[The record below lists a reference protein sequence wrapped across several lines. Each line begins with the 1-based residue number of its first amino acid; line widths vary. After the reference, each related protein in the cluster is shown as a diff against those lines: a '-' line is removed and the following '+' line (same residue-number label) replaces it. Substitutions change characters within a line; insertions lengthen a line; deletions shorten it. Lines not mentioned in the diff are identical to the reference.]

1 MLTDKK
7 THENSGEHH
16 STVHYNVDNA
26 HKQAPY
32 FKQNRNYFAVSVY
45 AFVTG
50 LLLIIAFLMISN
62 INVVQSFWITCT
74 NIVTPFVWGLTIAYI
89 LAPVLRN
96 FEKLLRKKEIFQR
109 NHRATRGLSLLGTYV
124 VTGVF
129 ITLFFSIV
137 IPEVYTSITTLIA
150 NVTENGVTW
159 VENFGKLI
167 FNHLEVYGITEE
179 QTREYIAPYFDYMN
193 SVKEYITTL
202 INVSAVIAVKTT
214 AGLKNIF
221 IALIVSIY
229 MLVSK
234 ERFLAQSVKIVYAL
248 ADNKTAN
255 YILGFCSRTHAIF
268 SGFIIGKIIDSIIVG
283 FICFG
288 CLSILGIEYTLLI
301 SLTIACTNLIPF
313 FGPFIGAIPSVIL
326 LLTVSLNQALIFAI
340 YILVLQL
347 VDGYLIGPK
356 ILGEST
362 GLTVFW
368 VVFAVIVM
376 GATLGIVGMFIGVP
390 IFATIYMAIKDFIE
404 YRLRKKGLPT
414 ATDDYINS

>member
-1 MLTDKK
+1 MQTDKK
-7 THENSGEHH
+7 TQENSGEHH
-16 STVHYNVDNA
+16 STVHYNVDNS

-50 LLLIIAFLMISN
+50 LLLIFAFLMISN
-62 INVVQSFWITCT
+62 IDVVQTLWVTST
-74 NIVTPFVWGLTIAYI
+74 NIVTPFVWGLAIAYI

-96 FEKLLRKKEIFQR
+96 FEKFILKKDICQR
-109 NHRATRGLSLLGTYV
+109 NRRVTRGVSLLGTYV
-124 VTGVF
+124 LAGVF
-129 ITLFFSIV
+129 LTMFFSII
-137 IPEVYTSITTLIA
+137 IPEVYASITTLIA
-150 NVTENGVTW
+150 NVTDNGVTW
-159 VENFGKLI
+159 VENLGQLI
-167 FNHLEVYGITEE
+167 FNHLADYGITEE
-179 QTREYIAPYFDYMN
+179 QAREYIAPYFDYMN
-193 SVKEYITTL
+193 SVKEYVTTL
-202 INVSAVIAVKTT
+202 ISVSAVIAVKAT

-234 ERFLAQSVKIVYAL
+234 ETFVAQSVKIVYAL
-248 ADNKTAN
+248 TDNKTAN
-255 YILGFCSRTHAIF
+255 YILDFCKRTHAIF

-301 SLTIACTNLIPF
+301 SLIIACTNLIPF

-326 LLTVSLNQALIFAI
+326 LLTVSLNQALIFAVF
-340 YILVLQL
+340 ILVLQL

-390 IFATIYMAIKDFIE
+390 IFATIYMACKDFIE
-404 YRLRKKGLPT
+404 YRLRKKGMPT
-414 ATDDYINS
+414 ATDDYIN